1 MRNNLWVIYKG
12 KEYSASLCQ
21 DGSIILRSGEE
32 SDINYGFTKY
42 NGVNKSIKCFKY
54 VLKSEVEEI
63 YRKNIKAQYLGYEFL
78 VIDEVESKILICTIN
93 GDYNIWLKLG
103 MECVDKG
110 VYQKWIDKNE
120 AVVKIEKEKLN

>member
-21 DGSIILRSGEE
+21 DGSIILCSGEE

-103 MECVDKG
+103 MECVDKR